1 MKEASHKDNTFYD
14 SVCMGFHNRSI
25 VTESRWLPGSGCEGD
40 WGVAA
45 SRVSCWNDKNSVFVV
60 ELCEHTKT
68 LNCIL
73 LKR

>member
-1 MKEASHKDNTFYD
+1 MNDSIYMKSASFMISK
-14 SVCMGFHNRSI
+14 SI

-45 SRVSCWNDKNSVFVV
+45 SRVACWNDKNSVFVV

-68 LNCIL
+68 SELHTF
-73 LKR
+73 